1 MFTYNEKFTDRMRR
15 IKIPLPQI
23 DDKKKVEADVDKD
36 RRYAIDAAIVRT
48 MKSRKVL
55 PHQQLVLEVVQQLTK
70 MFKPDFKIIKK
81 RIEDLIARD
90 YLERDKD
97 NPNVF
102 KYMA

>member
-1 MFTYNEKFTDRMRR
+1 MRR

>member
-1 MFTYNEKFTDRMRR
+1 MIM
-15 IKIPLPQI
+15 
-23 DDKKKVEADVDKD
+23 KVYFRNWV
-36 RRYAIDAAIVRT
+36 YQ
-48 MKSRKVL
+48 RKTL
-55 PHQQLVLEVVQQLTK
+55 LYHLQQLTK

>member
-1 MFTYNEKFTDRMRR
+1 MKSVSNYEVLTGLIIAKMNGLE
-15 IKIPLPQI
+15 
-23 DDKKKVEADVDKD
+23 KKVEADVDKD